1 MLVRQGDDT
10 KGAPVLLPKRKRKDI
25 LDSPQ
30 LAPDRCLSHNLLGVD
45 LTSYTGKVGQPAIGR
60 PKQDIDLVLVE
71 ITVDPIFAGILLP
84 FSDPVQGLALRPGF
98 GLERVE

>member
-1 MLVRQGDDT
+1 MT
-10 KGAPVLLPKRKRKDI
+10 PKGRPFFFPKRKRRDI

-30 LAPDRCLSHNLLGVD
+30 LAPDCCLSHNLWGVD

-71 ITVDPIFAGILLP
+71 IAVDPIFAGILFP
-84 FSDPVQGLALRPGF
+84 FSDPVQGLAFRPGL